1 MKPTKTIALIVNG
14 EHYERTVATN
24 RMLLDLLREDLAL
37 TGTKYGCGEGECGA
51 CTVLLDGQ
59 PVNACLVLAVQADGR
74 EIITVEG
81 LSNGDA
87 LHPLQLA
94 FIEKGALQCGYC
106 TPGML
111 MSSYALLQENAS
123 PTDEEIAEALAGNL
137 CRCTGYQK
145 IYDAVRE
152 AAEVMREGKVEEDG

>member
-1 MKPTKTIALIVNG
+1 MKPTKTIALVVNG
-14 EHYERTVATN
+14 ERYERTVGTG
-24 RMLLDLLREDLAL
+24 RMLLDFLREDLAL

-51 CTVLLDGQ
+51 CTVLLDGK
-59 PVNACLVLAVQADGR
+59 PVNSCLVLAVQADGR
-74 EIITVEG
+74 EIVTVEG
-81 LSNGDA
+81 LSNGDV
-87 LHPLQLA
+87 LHPLQQA
-94 FIEKGALQCGYC
+94 FIDKGALQCGYC

-145 IYDAVRE
+145 IYDAVHE
-152 AAEVMREGKVEEDG
+152 AAKVMREGEGEHG